1 VRSRP
6 SAPSSVLFGVSS
18 RRPDHAVAQRGSPR
32 SEDSRGIPRRP
43 RRHDPCEAG
52 EAMLAGRTVRSP
64 ALVAGCLLA
73 GAVACGGEALQSS
86 DAGTDAA
93 YPAAPG
99 TDAGTIAAY
108 GDATPG
114 TDAETDSGC
123 IPLEGANYDQSCTK
137 DSDCEVIA
145 QGSPCDC
152 GYVCGVDFGAINV
165 SANAQY
171 LSVLRREP
179 SSTGIGC
186 GCPKMRGD
194 PIAVCVGGTCQVSIS
209 LDAVADAGSAVGSA
223 CAASGGTCKI
233 GSVMWNQAP
242 SSAQDCSANP
252 PDPGGGVCCLRPST
266 DASPPSPA
274 EGGAPDGCTNEC
286 SLGDH
291 SCPKGESCC
300 LPLPGLAGCNWC
312 GGACPG

>member
-1 VRSRP
+1 
-6 SAPSSVLFGVSS
+6 
-18 RRPDHAVAQRGSPR
+18 
-32 SEDSRGIPRRP
+32 
-43 RRHDPCEAG
+43 
-52 EAMLAGRTVRSP
+52 MLARRAVRSP
-64 ALVAGCLLA
+64 AFVASCLVA
-73 GAVACGGEALQSS
+73 GAVACGGETLQSP

-99 TDAGTIAAY
+99 TDAGSVGAY
-108 GDATPG
+108 DATPG
-114 TDAETDSGC
+114 TDADTGSGC

-186 GCPKMRGD
+186 GCPLMLGE
-194 PIAVCVGGTCQVSIS
+194 PIVFCVGNICQASIS
-209 LDAVADAGSAVGSA
+209 LDAGTDAGSAVGSA
-223 CAASGGTCKI
+223 YAASGGICKI
-233 GSVMWNQAP
+233 GSAMCNQAP
-242 SSAQDCSANP
+242 SSAQDCNATP
-252 PDPGGGVCCLRPST
+252 PDPGSGVCCLPPPT

-274 EGGAPDGCTNEC
+274 EGGAPDACTNEC
-286 SLGDH
+286 SPGDD
-291 SCPKGESCC
+291 SCSKGESCC
-300 LPLPGLAGCNWC
+300 SPLPGLAGCRWC
-312 GGACPG
+312 GGACPA